1 MEPINWRQYYYFLTQ
16 AFCTGS
22 EGVTDSHSNGHT
34 NGHTNGSRLRRLS
47 PATASRLLEL
57 LLERKYRRY
66 LERCPDDVEARVR
79 LAFLLYFRGIS
90 DEVEQHCRRALEL
103 APNFAP
109 AYLVLGLEYRARQEW
124 QRAREMFQ
132 RALELAPS
140 MSAARQFL
148 QELTAE
154 QVERGAVAA
163 RPHVLVR

>member
-1 MEPINWRQYYYFLTQ
+1 MEPINWRQYHYFLTQ
-16 AFCTGS
+16 AFCTGN
-22 EGVTDSHSNGHT
+22 GNLADSQIGQNGHA
-34 NGHTNGSRLRRLS
+34 NGSRLRRLS

-79 LAFLLYFRGIS
+79 LAFLLYFRGVS

-154 QVERGAVAA
+154 QVERGEVAA
-163 RPHVLVR
+163 RPHFLVR